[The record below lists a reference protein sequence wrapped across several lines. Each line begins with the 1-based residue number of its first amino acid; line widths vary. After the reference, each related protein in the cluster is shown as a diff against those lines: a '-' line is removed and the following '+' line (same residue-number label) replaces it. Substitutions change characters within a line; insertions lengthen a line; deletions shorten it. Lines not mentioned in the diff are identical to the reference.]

1 MSKKKFIVKK
11 NMNQQ
16 FGARNKN
23 LHWIW
28 IAKLLLT
35 ISKNTDKNIKKFK
48 TRYKENNGLIC
59 S

>member
-1 MSKKKFIVKK
+1 
-11 NMNQQ
+11 MNQQ
-16 FGARNKN
+16 FGARDKN

-35 ISKNTDKNIKKFK
+35 ISKNTDKNIKNFQ
-48 TRYKENNGLIC
+48 TRYNENYGFIC

>member
-1 MSKKKFIVKK
+1 MSKKKFMVK

-35 ISKNTDKNIKKFK
+35 ISKNTNKNIKKFQ
-48 TRYKENNGLIC
+48 TRYKENYGLIC